1 MTNPTLEERV
11 SELEKKMAQLMAN
24 SNQKDWRR
32 SLGMFTGDE
41 IMKQIDEEGRKIRE
55 KDRREARKLWPKNRR
70 RVRK

>member
-1 MTNPTLEERV
+1 MSHPTLEERV
-11 SELEKKMAQLMAN
+11 SELEKKVAQLMAN

-55 KDRREARKLWPKNRR
+55 QDRRAARELWRKNRR
-70 RVRK
+70 RVIK

>member
-1 MTNPTLEERV
+1 MPNPTLEERV
-11 SELEKKMAQLMAN
+11 SELEKKVAHLMAN

-55 KDRREARKLWPKNRR
+55 QDRREARKLWRKNRR
-70 RVRK
+70 RVKK